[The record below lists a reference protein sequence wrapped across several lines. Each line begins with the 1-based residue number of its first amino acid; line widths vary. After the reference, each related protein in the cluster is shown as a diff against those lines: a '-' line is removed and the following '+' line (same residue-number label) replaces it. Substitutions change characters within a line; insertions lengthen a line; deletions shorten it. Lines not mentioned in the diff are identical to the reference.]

1 MSHFSIIGTPL
12 YQWESG
18 RKLQIVP
25 LSGMRVNSVHFSNYG
40 DSNALVV
47 EPKEKDGVYI
57 ANIPN
62 ILLCDDKNIVV
73 YSVNV
78 SEDKTETLRECVFA
92 VRKRAKPS
100 DYVYTETE
108 VKRYESLE
116 ERIKKLEDSGGSGGI
131 VDQTYNPE
139 SANPQS
145 GTAVAEAILS
155 VKPAFYEGTKVA
167 TPKNI
172 TNGYVGVGEVTSD
185 TDLKVD
191 EFFFKIKVGDFYYNT
206 DEEKTY
212 VCIRK
217 KINDT
222 QTSAMSWWRDLSLPP
237 DIDFNPESNNAQSGI
252 AVAQAIEQSI
262 GDISTALDEL
272 HIYAQALI
280 NGGDTE

>member
-18 RKLQIVP
+18 RKIQIVP
-25 LSGMRVNSVHFSNYG
+25 LSGMRVDSVHFSNYG

-62 ILLCDDKNIVV
+62 ILLCDDENIVV

-139 SANPQS
+139 SANAQS
-145 GTAVAEAILS
+145 GVALAPIFQKKLEIWQ
-155 VKPAFYEGTKVA
+155 PNTEY
-167 TPKNI
+167 
-172 TNGYVGVGEVTSD
+172 
-185 TDLKVD
+185 
-191 EFFFKIKVGDFYYNT
+191 KVGDVVVWRLVMGSQSVSNIL
-206 DEEKTY
+206 
-212 VCIRK
+212 VCIQ
-217 KINDT
+217 NHTSGDDMFDT
-222 QTSAMSWWRDLSLPP
+222 VTAVDYW
-237 DIDFNPESNNAQSGI
+237 DFNPII
-252 AVAQAIEQSI
+252 ALNSSFATCDDNGNYIIDTYATKKELEDKLSEVPTYEYIGNTYATKEELRSAIGEALE
-262 GDISTALDEL
+262 GD
-272 HIYAQALI
+272 Y
-280 NGGDTE
+280 